1 MADFKGTVLTQAGRN
16 ILAKALTGAQLQF
29 TKVQLGDGVW
39 DESINPED
47 LTALVSSKIDLPIN
61 DIEITGDGTARIR
74 VLLINTGLTEGFF
87 TRELGI
93 FAKDPET
100 GEETLYAVSYAENP
114 DFIPSE
120 GVTKVENIFDV
131 YTVISN
137 AQNVTA
143 VISDTVVLATKQDIE
158 KHNQDPN
165 AHNGLINADKV
176 DGFDASPTP
185 SAKTIP
191 VANAE
196 GFLNSWIKQGP
207 GSGFNAD
214 KVDGYNASQ
223 TPTANTIPVADAEGF
238 INAWIKQ
245 GAGSGLDADLI
256 GGFHVSDIAWK
267 KIHEADLNDM
277 GSYLVSGLNGDLHK
291 VYLIIVKGVVGE
303 NTYNFIQV
311 NNDSENYINV
321 NHVAEIGGSNL
332 HQLEDPG
339 SSGLSIGRAPSAS
352 LFQSI
357 SYFFAL
363 SGLGNRL
370 LIGQAGA
377 GDSNIKQ
384 THVFTGWWLNNSDN
398 VVSLNFIFSQS
409 FTGKVLIYSLE

>member
-39 DESINPED
+39 DESINPEN

-74 VLLINTGLTEGFF
+74 VLLTNTGLTEGFF

-114 DFIPSE
+114 DFIPSD

-137 AQNVTA
+137 TQNVTA

-158 KHNQDPN
+158 EHNQDPN

-185 SAKTIP
+185 SA
-191 VANAE
+191 
-196 GFLNSWIKQGP
+196 
-207 GSGFNAD
+207 
-214 KVDGYNASQ
+214 
-223 TPTANTIPVADAEGF
+223 NTIPVADANGSLKD
-238 INAWIKQ
+238 WIADSELLAKIKNVD
-245 GAGSGLDADLI
+245 GSGSGLDADLLR
-256 GGFHVSDIAWK
+256 GLP
-267 KIHEADLNDM
+267 ADFTC
-277 GSYLVSGLNGDLHK
+277 SKTESGYTKLPNGLIIQWIKLNGTLSNYASFDINFPISFPNAVLGFGWMEAGSGGSW
-291 VYLIIVKGVVGE
+291 LIIKFDTISTSGG
-303 NTYNFIQV
+303 
-311 NNDSENYINV
+311 
-321 NHVAEIGGSNL
+321 HVAL
-332 HQLEDPG
+332 RTL
-339 SSGLSIGRAPSAS
+339 
-352 LFQSI
+352 
-357 SYFFAL
+357 
-363 SGLGNRL
+363 
-370 LIGQAGA
+370 
-377 GDSNIKQ
+377 DS
-384 THVFTGWWLNNSDN
+384 SDN
-398 VVSLNFIFSQS
+398 YAYQGYIIVI
-409 FTGKVLIYSLE
+409 GY